1 MSQRGL
7 ILALQRIHDDPG
19 FVDLVSQ
26 DPQSTLGIYDL
37 DETEYQALT
46 QAITNRDGATIR
58 RMAGDV
64 GINWTA
70 AQLYGV
76 GALPDEEASIEPAPG
91 TVISGP
97 ADMAYGG
104 YERVTSDK
112 PIRPA

>member
-46 QAITNRDGATIR
+46 QAVTNRDGATIR
-58 RMAGDV
+58 RMADQA

-76 GALPDEEASIEPAPG
+76 GALPDDAVSVEATPSTGIR
-91 TVISGP
+91 GP
-97 ADMAYGG
+97 DNLSTGG
-104 YERVTSDK
+104 HGGITSDQ
-112 PIRPA
+112 PV

>member
-7 ILALQRIHDDPG
+7 ILALQRIHDAPG

-26 DPQSTLGIYDL
+26 DPHSTLGIYDL

-46 QAITNRDGATIR
+46 QAITDRDGATIR

-70 AQLYGV
+70 EQLYGV
-76 GALPDEEASIEPAPG
+76 GALPDEEVSIEPAPG
-91 TVISGP
+91 TDISGP

-104 YERVTSDK
+104 EGRGNSGQTN
-112 PIRPA
+112 PPG